1 MRIGLALG
9 IGIIGSLTSL
19 TTVAIATPPPQT
31 VVTQFYQWLIQHPD
45 HSRERLEQ
53 QQQSLTPA
61 LYKELRAAFRK
72 QPQDGAWL
80 DFDPFSYTQVSTLG
94 MRVRHVRPSATDPR
108 QTEVDIDVIAGL
120 RGRQG
125 TAVPI
130 KVILKQTGDRWQI
143 DNLVYMSTWD
153 SLRCILREINR

>member
-9 IGIIGSLTSL
+9 AAVAGGSGLAW
-19 TTVAIATPPPQT
+19 VAIATPPPQA
-31 VVTQFYQWLIQHPD
+31 VVTQFYEWLLQHPEYR
-45 HSRERLEQ
+45 REQLPRQ
-53 QQQSLTPA
+53 YLTPELYQA
-61 LYKELRAAFRK
+61 LTAAFRK
-72 QPQDGAWL
+72 QPQEGAWL

-94 MRVRHVRPSATDPR
+94 IRVRHVKPAAMDPR
-108 QTEVDIDVIAGL
+108 QVEVDIDVMAGL

-143 DNLVYMSTWD
+143 DNLVYMGTWD
-153 SLRCILREINR
+153 SLRCILREINRQ